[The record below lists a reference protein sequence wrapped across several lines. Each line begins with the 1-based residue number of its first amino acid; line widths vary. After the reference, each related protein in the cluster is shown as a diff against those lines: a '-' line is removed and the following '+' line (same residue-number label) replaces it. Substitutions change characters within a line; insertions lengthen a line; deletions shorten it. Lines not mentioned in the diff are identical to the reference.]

1 MPHAKNLKYLVIEI
15 APDLM
20 SNSRSARFLTL
31 FGQAPGYIY
40 DRNHQFWKD
49 GVPAEFVRIVDENN
63 RYTVEDSLEYVST
76 LGLLKL
82 ESRGWGSDVQVMRD
96 TILSQMDE
104 KIYRKVVDSLTTF
117 IDTTQ
122 NKGFKIIGLVYP
134 QSPRYAS
141 TGSFGRHGTQRS
153 LAKQTLDYFDSLS
166 RVYPH
171 FILVD
176 ENKFGAHDYSD
187 SMAFDFDHLSA
198 QGAERLSAR
207 LDSLLKNAP

>member
-1 MPHAKNLKYLVIEI
+1 MKGRKMKVEMERTFVALK
-15 APDLM
+15 PDAIQRGLIGKIIT
-20 SNSRSARFLTL
+20 RL
-31 FGQAPGYIY
+31 
-40 DRNHQFWKD
+40 
-49 GVPAEFVRIVDENN
+49 
-63 RYTVEDSLEYVST
+63 ED
-76 LGLLKL
+76 
-82 ESRGWGSDVQVMRD
+82 
-96 TILSQMDE
+96 
-104 KIYRKVVDSLTTF
+104 
-117 IDTTQ
+117 
-122 NKGFKIIGLVYP
+122 KGFKIIGLVYP

-187 SMAFDFDHLSA
+187 SMAFDFDHLCA

>member
-1 MPHAKNLKYLVIEI
+1 M
-15 APDLM
+15 
-20 SNSRSARFLTL
+20 FTL
-31 FGQAPGYIY
+31 FEQAPGYIY

-49 GVPAEFVRIVDENN
+49 SVPAEFIRIVDENN
-63 RYTVEDSLEYVST
+63 RYTVEDSLDYVST

-82 ESRGWGSDVQVMRD
+82 ESRGWGSEPQIMRD
-96 TILSQMDE
+96 TIMPLLE
-104 KIYRKVVDSLTTF
+104 ERIYKKAVDSLTTF

-134 QSPRYAS
+134 QSPQYAS

-166 RVYPH
+166 REYPH

-176 ENKFGAHDYSD
+176 ENKFGAHDYTD
-187 SMAFDFDHLSA
+187 SMAYDFDHLSA
-198 QGAERLSAR
+198 LGAERLSAR
-207 LDSLLKNAP
+207 LDSLLKNSP